1 METMNLFEML
11 GMEEPQEIETKKE
24 KKEKSNV
31 KKSTE
36 PDKKAEE
43 LKKEREEKEREQNTI
58 PAGKF
63 FFKAFGQ
70 LIQEITLEEPKY
82 LDEAYKG
89 ELLNIA
95 ENHGYAEFKS
105 KDADPFF
112 AYMNDVKVLN
122 LGFSGGRVK
131 G

>member
-1 METMNLFEML
+1 MESLNLFAML
-11 GMEEPQEIETKKE
+11 GMEEPQEVESKKE
-24 KKEKSNV
+24 KKEKV
-31 KKSTE
+31 VTKKTTE
-36 PDKKAEE
+36 PDKDAEE
-43 LKKEREEKEREQNTI
+43 RKKEREAKEREENTI

-63 FFKAFGQ
+63 YFKAFGQ
-70 LIQEITLEEPKY
+70 LIQEIILEEPKY
-82 LDEAYKG
+82 LDEAYKK
-89 ELLNIA
+89 ELLDIA
-95 ENHGYAEFKS
+95 EQHGYAEFKS